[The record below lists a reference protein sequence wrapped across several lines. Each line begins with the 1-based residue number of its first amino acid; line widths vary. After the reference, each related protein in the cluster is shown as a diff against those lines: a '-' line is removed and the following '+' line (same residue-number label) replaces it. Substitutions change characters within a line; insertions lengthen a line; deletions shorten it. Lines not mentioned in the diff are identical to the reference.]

1 MIAAQLPH
9 HRRMPPSSRHL
20 WLRRAALA
28 GAAAALALVFVAY
41 RSPELMLDVADRVW
55 ACF

>member
-1 MIAAQLPH
+1 
-9 HRRMPPSSRHL
+9 MPPSSRQL